1 MEGPNRRG
9 RRSQTNWSKPHD
21 SDEKEQSMKIGI
33 LGGGLTG
40 LTIASQ
46 LKNEFE
52 VLEKNSDCGG
62 LCRSLK
68 EDGFTFDYGG
78 AHIIY
83 SKDQSSVDF
92 MLKSLKDNWH
102 QARRDNKIYYK
113 GSFVKYPFENGLSDL
128 PKEDNFEC
136 LYHYLKNDCPPP
148 SDFKE
153 WIYFTFGK
161 GIAEKYLLPYNKKV
175 WNTEPEDMS
184 LHWVEGRVPKP
195 PLEDVIKSAIGI
207 PTEGYTHQLNFFY
220 PREGGIQALIQG
232 IEKQVE
238 GRIAKNFAVKK
249 IFKEKDGWR
258 ISDGDDQRK
267 YDLVISTIPVFDL
280 LKTLED
286 VSQEVRDASSKLQYN
301 SLIAILLGLEG
312 NSLPPY
318 TAVYFPDE
326 DLKFNRVGFPHIFSP
341 NNVPEGYSS
350 LVVEITAKENDSTWR
365 LSDEELLRHSI
376 QGLAKCGLLDP
387 KKVCF
392 KKVVR
397 SKYAYVIYDRDYLK
411 NIKIVRDYI
420 EKLGIIL
427 CGRFAEFEYLNMDEC
442 VKRATNLTQKLRKGM

>member
-1 MEGPNRRG
+1 
-9 RRSQTNWSKPHD
+9 
-21 SDEKEQSMKIGI
+21 MKTGI

-92 MLKSLKDNWH
+92 MLQMLKDNRH
-102 QARRDNKIYYK
+102 QGRRNNKIYYK
-113 GSFVKYPFENGLSDL
+113 GHFVKYPFENGLSDL

-136 LYHYLKNDCPPP
+136 LYHYLKNDCLSP
-148 SDFKE
+148 SNFKE
-153 WIYFTFGK
+153 WIYYTFGK
-161 GIAEKYLLPYNKKV
+161 GIAEKYLLPYNRKV
-175 WNTEPEDMS
+175 WNTKPEEMS
-184 LHWVEGRVPKP
+184 LHWVDGRVPKP

-207 PTEGYTHQLNFFY
+207 STEGYTHQLNFFY

-232 IEKQVE
+232 IEKQAQ
-238 GRIAKNFAVKK
+238 GRIARNFAVRK
-249 IFKEKDGWR
+249 ISKEENGWC
-258 ISDGDDQRK
+258 ISDGTGQRK
-267 YDLVISTIPVFDL
+267 YDLLISTIPVFDL
-280 LKTLED
+280 LKALEN
-286 VSQEVRDASSKLQYN
+286 VPAEVKDASTKLQYN
-301 SLIAILLGLEG
+301 SLITILLGLEG

-365 LSDEELLRHSI
+365 LSDEELLRHST
-376 QGLAKCGLLDP
+376 QGLAGCGLLDP

-427 CGRFAEFEYLNMDEC
+427 CGRFAEFEYLNMDAC
-442 VKRATNLTQKLRKGM
+442 IQRGRNLAKKINSSSKEEEISLVSKKGGNFYEK

>member
-1 MEGPNRRG
+1 
-9 RRSQTNWSKPHD
+9 
-21 SDEKEQSMKIGI
+21 MKIGI

-52 VLEKNSDCGG
+52 ILEKNSDCGG

-83 SKDQSSVDF
+83 SKDQSLVDF
-92 MLKSLKDNWH
+92 MLNSLKDNWH
-102 QARRDNKIYYK
+102 QGRRDNKIYYK

-136 LYHYLKNDCPPP
+136 LYHYLKNDYPPP
-148 SDFKE
+148 SNFRE

-207 PTEGYTHQLNFFY
+207 STEGYTHQLNFFY

-232 IEKQVE
+232 IEKQAE
-238 GRIAKNFAVKK
+238 GRIARNFAVKK
-249 IFKEKDGWR
+249 IFKEKDGWC

-267 YDLVISTIPVFDL
+267 YDFVISTIPVFDL
-280 LKTLED
+280 LKALEG
-286 VSQEVRDASSKLQYN
+286 VPAEIKGASSKLQYN
-301 SLIAILLGLEG
+301 SLIAVLLGSEG
-312 NSLPPY
+312 NSLPSY

-341 NNVPEGYSS
+341 NNVPAGYSS

-365 LSDEELLRHSI
+365 LSDEELLKHSI
-376 QGLAKCGLLDP
+376 QGLSKCGLLDP
-387 KKVCF
+387 KKLCF

-411 NIKIVRDYI
+411 NIRIVRDYL
-420 EKLGIIL
+420 EKLGIVL
-427 CGRFAEFEYLNMDEC
+427 CGRFAEFEYLNMDAC
-442 VKRATNLTQKLRKGM
+442 IQRGRNLAKKLNSSSKEEELSLVSKKGGNFYEK

>member
-1 MEGPNRRG
+1 
-9 RRSQTNWSKPHD
+9 
-21 SDEKEQSMKIGI
+21 MKIGI

-46 LKNEFE
+46 SKNEFE

-68 EDGFTFDYGG
+68 ENGFTFDYGG

-102 QARRDNKIYYK
+102 QGRRDNKIYYK

-136 LYHYLKNDCPPP
+136 LYHYLKNDYPPP

-220 PREGGIQALIQG
+220 PKEGGIQALIQG
-232 IEKQVE
+232 LEEKVE
-238 GRIAKNFAVKK
+238 NKITRNFAVKK
-249 IFKEKDGWR
+249 ISKEKNGWC
-258 ISDGDDQRK
+258 ISDGEGQRK

-280 LKTLED
+280 LNALED
-286 VSQEVRDASSKLQYN
+286 IPEEVKTASDRLQYN
-301 SLIAILLGLEG
+301 SLITILLGLEG
-312 NSLPPY
+312 NSLPSY

-350 LVVEITAKENDSTWR
+350 LVVETTAKENDSTWR
-365 LSDEELLRHSI
+365 LSDEELLRHST
-376 QGLAKCGLLDP
+376 QGLVRCGLLDP

-411 NIKIVRDYI
+411 NIRIVRAYI

-427 CGRFAEFEYLNMDEC
+427 CGRFAEFEYLNMDAC
-442 VKRATNLTQKLRKGM
+442 IQRGRNLAKKINFSSKEEELSLVSKKGG

>member
-1 MEGPNRRG
+1 
-9 RRSQTNWSKPHD
+9 
-21 SDEKEQSMKIGI
+21 MKIGI

-62 LCRSLK
+62 LCRSLQEK
-68 EDGFTFDYGG
+68 GFTFDYGG

-83 SKDQSSVDF
+83 SKDKDSVDF
-92 MLKSLKDNWH
+92 MLNVLEGNYN
-102 QARRDNKIYYK
+102 QGRRNNKVYYK
-113 GSFVKYPFENGLSDL
+113 GHFVKYPFENGLSDL
-128 PKEDNFEC
+128 PKQDNFEC
-136 LYHYLKNDCPPP
+136 LYHYLKNDYPAP
-148 SDFKE
+148 SNFRE

-161 GIAEKYLLPYNKKV
+161 GIAEKYLLLYNEKV
-175 WNTEPEDMS
+175 WNTDPAEMS

-207 PTEGYTHQLNFFY
+207 STEGYTHQLNFFY
-220 PREGGIQALIQG
+220 PREDGIQALIQG
-232 IEKQVE
+232 LEEKVE
-238 GRIAKNFAVKK
+238 NKIAKNFAVVE
-249 IFKEKDGWR
+249 ISKEKDGWC

-267 YDLVISTIPVFDL
+267 YDLLISTIPIFDL
-280 LKTLED
+280 LKSLEN
-286 VSQEVRDASSKLQYN
+286 VPEQVKDASSRLRYN
-301 SLIAILLGLEG
+301 SLIAVLLGLEG

-341 NNVPEGYSS
+341 NNAPEGYSS

-365 LSDEELLRHSI
+365 LSDEELLRHST
-376 QGLAKCGLLDP
+376 QGLAGCGLLDP
-387 KKVCF
+387 KKICF
-392 KKVVR
+392 KRVVR

-411 NIKIVRDYI
+411 NIRIVRDYI

-427 CGRFAEFEYLNMDEC
+427 CGRFAEFEYLNMDAC
-442 VKRATNLTQKLRKGM
+442 IQRGRNLAQKINSSSEEEELSLVSKKGGNFYEK

>member
-1 MEGPNRRG
+1 
-9 RRSQTNWSKPHD
+9 
-21 SDEKEQSMKIGI
+21 MKIGI

-46 LKNEFE
+46 LKNDFE
-52 VLEKNSDCGG
+52 ILEKNSDCGG

-92 MLKSLKDNWH
+92 MLNSLKDNWH
-102 QARRDNKIYYK
+102 QGRRDNKIYYK
-113 GSFVKYPFENGLSDL
+113 GHFVKYPFENGLSDL

-136 LYHYLKNDCPPP
+136 LYHYLKNDYPPP
-148 SDFKE
+148 SNFRE

-161 GIAEKYLLPYNKKV
+161 GIAEKYLLPYNEKV
-175 WNTEPEDMS
+175 WNTDPAEMS
-184 LHWVEGRVPKP
+184 LHWVDGRVPKP

-207 PTEGYTHQLNFFY
+207 STEGYTHQLNFFY

-232 IEKQVE
+232 LEEKVE
-238 GRIAKNFAVKK
+238 NKITKNFAVEE
-249 IFKEKDGWR
+249 IFKEKDGWC

-280 LKTLED
+280 LKALED
-286 VSQEVRDASSKLQYN
+286 VPVEVKSASSKLQYN

-312 NSLPPY
+312 NSLPPH

-326 DLKFNRVGFPHIFSP
+326 GLKFNRVGFPHIFSP

-365 LSDEELLRHSI
+365 LSDEELWKHSI

-387 KKVCF
+387 KKICF

-397 SKYAYVIYDRDYLK
+397 SKYAYVIYDRDYLR

-427 CGRFAEFEYLNMDEC
+427 CGRFAEFEYLNMDAC
-442 VKRATNLTQKLRKGM
+442 IQRGRNLAEKINSSSKEEELSLVSKKGGNFHEK